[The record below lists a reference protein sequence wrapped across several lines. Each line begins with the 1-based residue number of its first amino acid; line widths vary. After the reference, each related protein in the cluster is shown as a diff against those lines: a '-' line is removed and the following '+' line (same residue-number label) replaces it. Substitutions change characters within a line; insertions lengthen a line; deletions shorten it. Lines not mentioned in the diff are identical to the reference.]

1 MVDEVQGDMII
12 GVWGVILG
20 VCCLGLLLFRGERR
34 DCRVG
39 FRGFGAEVQGSGI
52 SV

>member
-1 MVDEVQGDMII
+1 MADEVQGEMII

-20 VCCLGLLLFRGERR
+20 VCCWGLLLFRGERR
-34 DCRVG
+34 DSRVR
-39 FRGFGAEVQGSGI
+39 FRGFEAEVQGSGI